1 MKTCVFHFNRKCVC
15 RAWEEGPVELDRWE
29 LAFLKKRTFK
39 YPNKTSLRNAMRRHG
54 VYMGK
59 KKVGRPTSECLLEKE
74 QRRNEFLQCGGID
87 APDHVREK
95 IEKPLRAYKARD
107 PLYFNSR
114 KAAFDLLKC
123 DCGAAWALTKG
134 AHELSCN
141 VYCSYN
147 PELEARDNV

>member
-1 MKTCVFHFNRKCVC
+1 MP
-15 RAWEEGPVELDRWE
+15 WEEGPVELDRWE

-39 YPNKTSLRNAMRRHG
+39 YPNRTSLRRAMYRHG
-54 VYMGK
+54 GYMGK
-59 KKVGRPTSECLLEKE
+59 KKVGRPTSEYLLEKD
-74 QRRNEFLQCGGID
+74 RRHNEFLKYGGIG
-87 APDHVREK
+87 AYVYVESEK
-95 IEKPLRAYKARD
+95 IEKPPREYKAKARN